1 MYWMEWVAYVLRS
14 RPKPGI
20 ILDSII
26 QHITVK
32 DAPGDGQQVTDV
44 RQRRSD
50 TIDDHHAIYRH
61 TNTYIDVC
69 TYNDDKRGLISLV
82 LGVMYWGVGGLWL
95 GDALTDSVP
104 AIWSWKK
111 VNGEAIDA
119 EMIFVMLVDFTVFP
133 AVLYVLLRFG
143 FPLWRLEAFTLRR
156 LVVRFNRKTRKVYLL
171 RPPYLGGVAVH
182 DWEQVEAGLPGVDD
196 EGDTAGAAG
205 GFLILGWMLERN
217 DNPYAGTTT
226 AVDAAF
232 LGGPCDDYAQL
243 LGFWEY
249 IRRFMEEGPQAAP
262 RPRRLRTRWP
272 NPVSSLLTVFRLNL
286 PGGIGKLP
294 FFRVLRVIMFP
305 AFFIWMLGHQ
315 LSQLLSYE
323 GRFPKAIR
331 RVSGESELGSLLALI
346 GYNLLPLLYTP
357 LWVWPLFA
365 WLDNQDPWL
374 PWHWLRSWL

>member
-61 TNTYIDVC
+61 TDTYIDVC
-69 TYNDDKRGLISLV
+69 TYNDDKRGLITLV
-82 LGVMYWGVGGLWL
+82 LAVFTWGGGLAWYSVIDIWL
-95 GDALTDSVP
+95 ELFGLSPNQAVSALEFWI
-104 AIWSWKK
+104 AFI
-111 VNGEAIDA
+111 G
-119 EMIFVMLVDFTVFP
+119 FTLTTPVYC
-133 AVLYVLLRFG
+133 YVLLRFG
-143 FPLWRLEAFTLRR
+143 FPIWHLEAFTLRR

-243 LGFWEY
+243 VGFWEY

-331 RVSGESELGSLLALI
+331 RASGESELGSLLALI